1 MKILSSLLV
10 FLFILSCASPKIV
23 EIKNPLDEKKTCK
36 ELESSVAEAQK
47 FKRDALYEKNNTGG
61 NMARMLIFWPAMAT
75 TFHNADKA
83 IRAANDRTYHLI
95 KIMENKNCKN
105 VDLVNSTILRNSTE
119 TIAGQ
124 LNLLK
129 EMYKSGD
136 LTREEFSKAK
146 KKVLESE

>member
-1 MKILSSLLV
+1 MKILSSLIV
-10 FLFILSCASPKIV
+10 FLFVFSCASPKVV
-23 EIKNPLDEKKTCK
+23 EIKNPLDEKKSCK

-83 IRAANDRTYHLI
+83 IRAANDRTYHLL

>member
-1 MKILSSLLV
+1 VKILSSLIV
-10 FLFILSCASPKIV
+10 FLFVFSCASPKVV
-23 EIKNPLDEKKTCK
+23 EIKNPLDEKKSCK

-83 IRAANDRTYHLI
+83 IRAANDRTYHLL